1 MRRVFIPL
9 DVAEPQIP
17 PAHAVSQTLSGK
29 SMGTGWT
36 VQLLVLPHHDAQE
49 LQAGIEAEL
58 NRVVMQMSTW
68 DPTSHLCEFNHTPVH
83 SWQSLPPEFF
93 KLVDYSLYL
102 SQQTAGAYD
111 ITAGKLVDLWGFGPS
126 GKHDSAPTET
136 DIRTALQAGNWK
148 SLELDHVNQRL
159 RQTGASSIALDLSSI
174 AKGFALDQIA
184 RYLDA
189 HKITSYLIELG
200 GELRG
205 LGMKKDQSPWWVR
218 IESPADGSHDT
229 THEKLD
235 KEYLVALHG
244 LSIATS
250 GDYRQ
255 YFEQDGRRYAHTLD
269 PRTGYPVGNDLA
281 SVTVLHPEC
290 MVADAMAT
298 ALTVLGCAA
307 GLAYADQ
314 HQIAA
319 LFLQRSAAG
328 FEEKMSKAL
337 RAMLD

>member
-17 PAHAVSQTLSGK
+17 PAHAVSHTLSGK
-29 SMGTGWT
+29 SMGTSWT
-36 VQLLVLPHHDAQE
+36 VQLLLLPHHDMQE

-58 NRVVMQMSTW
+58 NQVVMQMSTW
-68 DPTSHLCEFNHTPVH
+68 DAASHLCEFNHAPSH
-83 SWQSLPPEFF
+83 SWQSLPAEFF

-126 GKHDSAPTET
+126 GKRDSAPTET
-136 DIRTALQAGNWK
+136 EIHTALQAGNWK

-159 RQTGASSIALDLSSI
+159 RQTGSIALDLSSI

-184 RYLDA
+184 LYLDTQ
-189 HKITSYLIELG
+189 KITSYLIELG

-218 IESPADGSHDT
+218 IESPANN
-229 THEKLD
+229 HEKLD

-244 LSIATS
+244 MSIATS

-255 YFEQDGRRYAHTLD
+255 YFEQDGRRYAHTID
-269 PRTGYPVGNDLA
+269 PRTGYPVVNDLA

-307 GLAYADQ
+307 GLEHADQ

-319 LFLQRSAAG
+319 LFLQRTATG

-337 RAMLD
+337 SAMLD

>member
-17 PAHAVSQTLSGK
+17 PAHAISHTLNGL
-29 SMGTGWT
+29 SMGTSWT
-36 VQLLVLPHHDAQE
+36 VQLLCLPAHDVHE

-58 NRVVMQMSTW
+58 NQVVMQMSTW
-68 DPTSHLCEFNHTPVH
+68 DPSSHLCEFNRAAAN
-83 SWQSLPPEFF
+83 SWQSLPAEFF

-102 SQQTAGAYD
+102 SQQTGGAYD
-111 ITAGKLVDLWGFGPS
+111 ITAGKLVDLWGFGPA
-126 GKHDSAPTET
+126 GKREDVPSQTE
-136 DIRTALQAGNWK
+136 INLALSCGNWK
-148 SLELDHVNQRL
+148 SLELDHLNQRI
-159 RQTGASSIALDLSSI
+159 RQTGTGTSSVALDLSSI

-189 HKITSYLIELG
+189 NKISSYLIELG

-218 IESPADGSHDT
+218 IESPAENT
-229 THEKLD
+229 KKLD

-269 PRTGYPVGNDLA
+269 PRTGYPVENDLA

-307 GLAYADQ
+307 GLEYAEQ

-319 LFLQRSAAG
+319 LFLQRTASG

>member
-17 PAHAVSQTLSGK
+17 PAHAINLTLGGN
-29 SMGTGWT
+29 SMGTSWT
-36 VQLLVLPHHDAQE
+36 VQLLCLPAHDAHE

-58 NRVVMQMSTW
+58 NQVILQMSTW
-68 DPTSHLCEFNHTPVH
+68 DPSSYLCEFNRAPAH
-83 SWQSLPPEFF
+83 SWQSLPAEFF

-102 SQQTAGAYD
+102 SQQTGGAYD
-111 ITAGKLVDLWGFGPS
+111 ITAGKLVDLWGFGPA
-126 GKHDSAPTET
+126 GKRADKPTEAE
-136 DIRTALQAGNWK
+136 INIALQAGNWK
-148 SLELDHVNQRL
+148 SLELDHLEQRL
-159 RQTGASSIALDLSSI
+159 RQTGTGSIALDLSSI

-189 HKITSYLIELG
+189 QKITSYLIELG

-205 LGMKKDQSPWWVR
+205 LGMKKNQSPWWVR
-218 IESPADGSHDT
+218 IESPAENEHAG
-229 THEKLD
+229 KLD

-255 YFEQDGRRYAHTLD
+255 YFEQDGHRYGHTLD
-269 PRTGYPVGNDLA
+269 PRTGYPVDNDLA
-281 SVTVLHPEC
+281 SVTVLHAEC

-298 ALTVLGCAA
+298 ALTVLGCSA
-307 GLAYADQ
+307 GLEYANQ

-319 LFLQRSAAG
+319 LFLQRTASG
-328 FEEKMSKAL
+328 FEEKMSQAL
-337 RAMLD
+337 IAMLD

>member
-9 DVAEPQIP
+9 DVAGPQIP
-17 PAHAVSQTLSGK
+17 PAHAISHTLSGK
-29 SMGTGWT
+29 SMGTSWT
-36 VQLLVLPHHDAQE
+36 VQLLCLPVHDAQE

-58 NRVVMQMSTW
+58 NQVIMQMSTW
-68 DPTSHLCEFNHTPVH
+68 NPSSHLCEFNRAPTN
-83 SWQSLPPEFF
+83 SWQSLPAEFF

-102 SQQTAGAYD
+102 SQQTGGAYD
-111 ITAGKLVDLWGFGPS
+111 ITAGKLVDLWGFGPA
-126 GKHDSAPTET
+126 GKRENQPTE
-136 DIRTALQAGNWK
+136 IEINKALQAGNWK
-148 SLELDHVNQRL
+148 SLELDHLEQCL
-159 RQTGASSIALDLSSI
+159 RQTGSVTLDLSSI
-174 AKGFALDQIA
+174 AKGFALDQVA
-184 RYLDA
+184 RYLDTQ
-189 HKITSYLIELG
+189 KITSYLIELG

-218 IESPADGSHDT
+218 IESPAVTDPQGT
-229 THEKLD
+229 
-235 KEYLVALHG
+235 EYLVALHG
-244 LSIATS
+244 LSVATS

-269 PRTGYPVGNDLA
+269 PRTGYPVDNDLA

-298 ALTVLGCAA
+298 ALTVLGCSF
-307 GLAYADQ
+307 GLDYADQ

-319 LFLQRSAAG
+319 LFLQRTATG

-337 RAMLD
+337 IAMLD

>member
-17 PAHAVSQTLSGK
+17 PAHAISHTLSGE
-29 SMGTGWT
+29 SMGTSWN
-36 VQLLVLPHHDAQE
+36 VQLLLLPHHDVHE

-58 NRVVMQMSTW
+58 NQVVMQMSTW
-68 DPTSHLCEFNHTPVH
+68 DPSSHLCEFNRAAAN
-83 SWQSLPPEFF
+83 SWQSLPAEFF

-111 ITAGKLVDLWGFGPS
+111 ITAGKLVDLWGFGPA
-126 GKHDSAPTET
+126 GKRNDAPTASE
-136 DIRTALQAGNWK
+136 ISTALQAGNWK
-148 SLELDHVNQRL
+148 SLELDHLNQRL
-159 RQTGASSIALDLSSI
+159 RQTGNVTLDLSSI

-184 RYLDA
+184 LYLEA
-189 HKITSYLIELG
+189 QKISSYLIELG

-205 LGMKKDQSPWWVR
+205 LGMKKDRSPWWVR
-218 IESPADGSHDT
+218 IENPANHHDR
-229 THEKLD
+229 LN

-269 PRTGYPVGNDLA
+269 PRTGYPVDHDLA
-281 SVTVLHPEC
+281 SVTVLHPQC

-298 ALTVLGCAA
+298 ALTVMGCTA
-307 GLAYADQ
+307 GLDYANQ

-319 LFLQRSAAG
+319 LFLQRTASG
-328 FEEKMSKAL
+328 LEEKMSSAL
-337 RAMLD
+337 TAMLD

>member
-17 PAHAVSQTLSGK
+17 PAYAVSHLLSGK
-29 SMGTGWT
+29 SMGTSWT
-36 VQLLVLPHHDAQE
+36 VQLLCLPAHDAHE

-58 NRVVMQMSTW
+58 NQVVMQMSTW
-68 DPTSHLCEFNHTPVH
+68 DPSSHLCEFNRAPVH
-83 SWQSLPPEFF
+83 SWQSLPAEFF

-111 ITAGKLVDLWGFGPS
+111 ITAGKLVDLWGFGPA
-126 GKHDSAPTET
+126 GKRANKPTEAE
-136 DIRTALQAGNWK
+136 INSALQAGNWK
-148 SLELDHVNQRL
+148 SLELDHLEQRL
-159 RQTGASSIALDLSSI
+159 RQNGTGTSNVALDLSSI

-189 HKITSYLIELG
+189 QKITSYLIELG

-218 IESPADGSHDT
+218 IENPADNGG
-229 THEKLD
+229 KLD

-255 YFEQDGRRYAHTLD
+255 YFEQDGHRYAHTLD
-269 PRTGYPVGNDLA
+269 PRTGYPVDNDLA

-298 ALTVLGCAA
+298 ALTVLGNSA
-307 GLAYADQ
+307 GLVYANQ

-319 LFLQRSAAG
+319 LFLQRTASG
-328 FEEKMSKAL
+328 FEEKMSQAL
-337 RAMLD
+337 IAMLD

>member
-17 PAHAVSQTLSGK
+17 PAHAISHTLSGL
-29 SMGTGWT
+29 SMGTSWT
-36 VQLLVLPHHDAQE
+36 VQLLCLPAHDVHE

-58 NRVVMQMSTW
+58 NQVVMQMSTW
-68 DPTSHLCEFNHTPVH
+68 DPSSYLCEFNRAAAN
-83 SWQSLPPEFF
+83 SWQSLPAEFF

-102 SQQTAGAYD
+102 SQQTGGAYD
-111 ITAGKLVDLWGFGPS
+111 ITAGKLVDLWGFGPA
-126 GKHDSAPTET
+126 GKRDSTPTET
-136 DIRTALQAGNWK
+136 EIHTVLQAGNWK
-148 SLELDHVNQRL
+148 SLELDHLNQRI
-159 RQTGASSIALDLSSI
+159 RQTGTSSVALDLSSI

-189 HKITSYLIELG
+189 NKISSYLIELG

-205 LGMKKDQSPWWVR
+205 LGMKKDQAPWWVR
-218 IESPADGSHDT
+218 IESPAGNK
-229 THEKLD
+229 EKLG

-269 PRTGYPVGNDLA
+269 PRTGYPADNDLA

-307 GLAYADQ
+307 GLDYAEQ

-319 LFLQRSAAG
+319 LFLQRTASG
-328 FEEKMSKAL
+328 FEEKMSRAL

>member
-17 PAHAVSQTLSGK
+17 PAYAISHTLSGK
-29 SMGTGWT
+29 SMGTSWT

-58 NRVVMQMSTW
+58 NQVVMQMSTW
-68 DPTSHLCEFNHTPVH
+68 DTASHLCEFNRTPAH
-83 SWQSLPPEFF
+83 SWQSLPAEFF

-111 ITAGKLVDLWGFGPS
+111 ITAGKLVDLWGFGAT
-126 GKHDSAPTET
+126 GKRDSAPTET
-136 DIRTALQAGNWK
+136 EINIALQAGNWK

-159 RQTGASSIALDLSSI
+159 RQTGTGTSSVALDLSSI

-189 HKITSYLIELG
+189 NKITSYLIELG

-218 IESPADGSHDT
+218 IESPANAL
-229 THEKLD
+229 EKLD

-269 PRTGYPVGNDLA
+269 PRTGYPVDSDLA

-290 MVADAMAT
+290 MMADAMAT

-307 GLAYADQ
+307 GLEYANQ

-319 LFLQRSAAG
+319 LFLQRTAAG

-337 RAMLD
+337 SAMLD